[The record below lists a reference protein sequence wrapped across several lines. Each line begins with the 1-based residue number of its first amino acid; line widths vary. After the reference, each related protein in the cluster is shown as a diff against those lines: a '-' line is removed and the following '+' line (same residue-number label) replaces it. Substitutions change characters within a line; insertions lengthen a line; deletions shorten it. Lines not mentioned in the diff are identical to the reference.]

1 MAGVLIL
8 MAGFGIWRL
17 MQGPVELDR
26 LVPYVEHAFD
36 GAGDGLGMTISGVRL
51 SLDRTTHELHLW
63 AENVRLALPDGEP
76 VANFPE
82 MATSFSPAALLQ
94 GRLAPTQVS
103 IEHAV
108 LHLKRHETGGITFR
122 VGTATDD
129 AGPDFGPQLIDQ
141 LIFNTEQGASLS
153 SLRRLRIRDAT
164 VILDDKVTG
173 QRWRA
178 TNVDAAMRRDA
189 LGVDGDV
196 SLAFPLDAST
206 AELRATF
213 SYTAPTRKLD
223 VTLNADGIDPVAVAS
238 LFPEARPLA
247 QIHAPVAGALTTRL
261 DLAAGRSEGI
271 RLDLSFGAGRWTN
284 GILPAG
290 FLETSGGVLHAVYAP
305 ENSELRLERFALD
318 LGGGEQAVL
327 EGTLAGVTPE
337 MLTGQAPPPADL
349 AGKLGIKVM
358 NIPMAKL
365 DRLWP
370 ATFSPGGRRW
380 VLANLRDGVI
390 DQASAQLQLHFNA
403 ADYAA
408 QVASAAGE
416 LRYHDISVNYF
427 NGLPLARKLVGTAS
441 FAGNRMEFTPVSGNV
456 KGLKYT
462 GGSIQL
468 TELGSPTEWATVDLN
483 LSGPLSDVLD
493 IIDNKPLHY
502 AHAVGLDPAHVG
514 GRTETQ
520 LHFRFPLVSD
530 LKLDAV
536 EYAAKS
542 SLSGVSI
549 AKAALDRNLS
559 DGELALEV
567 GPTGAHLKG
576 TAQLDGVPITLDGE
590 TGFRHGGPK
599 TRYRVGLRLDQD
611 ARRRLGLDIAD
622 EQLHGPIGA
631 EVTYTA
637 EEPGRGQAVAML
649 DLGDATL
656 AIPDFGWEKPSRAPG
671 SIKLVLDIN
680 KDTVVR
686 LPEVEIKAVGLDGRF
701 ALNLGGDHREIDRVE
716 IKRLVLGGSDITGT
730 ISRRLGGGWQAS
742 LSGPH
747 FDASQL
753 IKQTTPPGATPLAI
767 SGHFDHLTLSPR
779 HEIVN
784 VSAQMLRRAGS
795 WQSVQIDGRYPNGH
809 KLDLQIGGE
818 GSSRRMLFTSN
829 DLGATLAL
837 LGIAD
842 NVVGGEATISG
853 SISEAGG
860 KRTLRGHLE
869 GSTYS
874 LVRAPAFAQ
883 VLGMA
888 SLDGAAQLLAGGG
901 VPFSVLRAD
910 FVYDGSRVALDRA
923 VAYGSSLGLTAN
935 GNFDIDRD
943 LVELQGTIA
952 PAYALNS
959 LLGIGSLPLIGDI
972 LTGGEGQGLLAA
984 NYRLS
989 GPAADPQVSVNPLSA
1004 LAPGFLRQLFQFA
1017 LPPAQ
1022 AQQQPAP
1029 VQPAQQ

>member
-1 MAGVLIL
+1 VVGALIL
-8 MAGFGIWRL
+8 VAGFGIWRL

-26 LVPYVEHAFD
+26 LVPYVERAFA

-51 SLDRTTHELHLW
+51 GLDRSTHELHLW
-63 AENVRLALPDGEP
+63 AEDVRLALPGGEP

-82 MATSFSPAALLQ
+82 MATSFSPTALLQ

-108 LHLKRHETGGITFR
+108 VHLKRHEAGAITFR
-122 VGTATDD
+122 VGTGTDD

-141 LIFNTEQGASLS
+141 LLFNTEQGASLG

-178 TNVDAAMRRDA
+178 THVDAAMRRDDD
-189 LGVDGDV
+189 GVDGDV
-196 SLAFPLDAST
+196 SLAFPLDTST
-206 AELRATF
+206 PELRANF
-213 SYTAPTRKLD
+213 RYAASTRKLD
-223 VTLNADGIDPVAVAS
+223 VKLNADGIDPVAIAS

-247 QIHAPVAGALTTRL
+247 QIHAAVAGALTTRL
-261 DLAAGRSEGI
+261 DLAAGQSEGI

-290 FLETSGGVLHAVYAP
+290 FLETSGGELHAVYAP
-305 ENSELRLERFALD
+305 ENSELRVERFALD

-327 EGTLAGVTPE
+327 DGTLTGLTPE
-337 MLTGQAPPPADL
+337 MLAGQAPPPADL
-349 AGKLGIKVM
+349 AGKLGIKIM

-365 DRLWP
+365 GRLWP

-380 VLANLRDGVI
+380 VLSNLRDGII
-390 DQASAQLQLHFNA
+390 DQASAQLQLQINA
-403 ADYAA
+403 AEYVA

-427 NGLPLARKLVGTAS
+427 NGLPPARKLVGTAT
-441 FAGNRMEFTPVSGNV
+441 FAGNRMEFMPTSGTV
-456 KGLKYT
+456 KGMKYA

-468 TELGSPTEWATVDLN
+468 TELGSPTEWATIDLT
-483 LSGPLSDVLD
+483 LSGPLQDGLE
-493 IIDNKPLHY
+493 IIDSKPLHY
-502 AHAVGLDPAHVG
+502 AHAVGLDPARVG
-514 GRTETQ
+514 GRAETQ
-520 LHFRFPLVSD
+520 LHFRFPLVSE
-530 LKLDAV
+530 LKIDAV
-536 EYAAKS
+536 EYGVKTA
-542 SLSGVSI
+542 LSGVSI
-549 AKAALDRNLS
+549 PKAALDRNLT
-559 DGELALEV
+559 DGDLTLDI
-567 GPTGAHLKG
+567 GPAGAHLKG
-576 TAQLDGVPITLDGE
+576 KAQLDGVPMTLDGE
-590 TGFRHGGPK
+590 TAFRHGGPK
-599 TRYRVGLRLDQD
+599 TRYRVGFRLDQD
-611 ARRRLGLDIAD
+611 ARHRLGLDIAD
-622 EQLHGPIGA
+622 EVLHGPIGA
-631 EVTYTA
+631 DVTYTA
-637 EEPGRGQAVAML
+637 EEAGHGQAVAML
-649 DLGDATL
+649 DLSDATL
-656 AIPDFGWEKPSRAPG
+656 AIPDFGWEKPIKAPG
-671 SIKLVLDIN
+671 SVKIVVDIK
-680 KDTVVR
+680 KDMVAR
-686 LPEVEIKAVGLDGRF
+686 LPEVEVKAAGLDGRF
-701 ALNLGGDHREIDRVE
+701 ALNLAADRQIDLVE
-716 IKRLVLGGSDITGT
+716 IKRLVLGASDITGT
-730 ISRRLGGGWQAS
+730 VSRRLGGGWLAN
-742 LSGPH
+742 LRGPQL
-747 FDASQL
+747 DASQL
-753 IKQTTPPGATPLAI
+753 IKQTSPPGAMPLAI
-767 SGHFDHLTLSPR
+767 SGKFDRLVLSPK

-795 WQSVQIDGRYPNGH
+795 WQSVQIDGRYGNGR

-818 GSSRRMLFTSN
+818 GAARRMLFTSN
-829 DLGATLAL
+829 DLGATMNL

-842 NVVGGEATISG
+842 NVVGGEVTISG
-853 SISEAGG
+853 TISEVGG
-860 KRTLRGHLE
+860 NRSLRGHLE
-869 GSTYS
+869 GSSYS

-888 SLDGAAQLLAGGG
+888 SLDGAAQALAGGG

-910 FVYDGSRVALDRA
+910 FNYDGSHVALDRA
-923 VAYGSSLGLTAN
+923 VAYGSSLGFTAK

-943 LVELQGTIA
+943 LVEMQGTIA

-984 NYRLS
+984 NYHMS

-1022 AQQQPAP
+1022 AQQQAAPKPPA
-1029 VQPAQQ
+1029 AQ